1 MNMILPA
8 CLNWDLFE
16 FSLWIFRLLRLG
28 LSLNNA
34 RIVSVYTILV
44 HATEIMRASP
54 ISWVQSQTKFTRNL
68 LSKGT
73 NAKRSHNT
81 SLWILRLMYAEDSQ
95 AHCVR
100 LGSFAWELSLG
111 IFRWQCSFGD
121 CRLAFLAWICSF
133 GICRFGT
140 IAWKLP
146 LNKCIF
152 GSVAWDTALEN
163 VRVISFAWDLSRDNF
178 AWDLSLWSLRLKSLP
193 WYESFAWKIPYGIFC
208 SRAFASDLSFVI
220 LCLGALA

>member
-1 MNMILPA
+1 MKMTLPA
-8 CLNWDLFE
+8 CLNWDSFE

-28 LSLNNA
+28 LSFNNA
-34 RIVSVYTILV
+34 RVVCVYTILV
-44 HATEIMRASP
+44 HATGIMRASP
-54 ISWVQSQTKFTRNL
+54 ISWLQPQTTIARNSL
-68 LSKGT
+68 GEGR

-95 AHCVR
+95 AHCFR

-111 IFRWQCSFGD
+111 IFRWQCSLGD
-121 CRLAFLAWICSF
+121 CRLAFLAWILSL
-133 GICRFGT
+133 GICPFGT

-146 LNKCIF
+146 FNECSF

-178 AWDLSLWSLRLKSLP
+178 A
-193 WYESFAWKIPYGIFC
+193 
-208 SRAFASDLSFVI
+208 
-220 LCLGALA
+220 